1 VALKRTGVRVISTLA
16 TLGTQQGGAE
26 VRSAFRLLHEAG
38 VRIVFGTDAGV
49 LPHGLNAREFAAL
62 VEAGLSPGE
71 ALRAATID
79 AAALLGS
86 REIGEIRVGAAGDLV
101 VVEGDPLRDVR
112 VLERPVMVVKG
123 GRTVN

>member
-1 VALKRTGVRVISTLA
+1 V
-16 TLGTQQGGAE
+16 
-26 VRSAFRLLHEAG
+26 
-38 VRIVFGTDAGV
+38 
-49 LPHGLNAREFAAL
+49 
-62 VEAGLSPGE
+62 

-86 REIGEIRVGAAGDLV
+86 REIGEIWVGAAGDLV